1 MNYAD
6 HLLPHFHATYGDEE
20 AQVEIASGDIIG
32 GSMPRRAAALV
43 KEWSEL
49 HRSELEENRRL
60 REQSLPLNKIDP
72 LP

>member
-1 MNYAD
+1 M
-6 HLLPHFHATYGDEE
+6 
-20 AQVEIASGDIIG
+20 EIASGDIIG

-49 HRSELEENRRL
+49 HRSELEENWRR
-60 REQSLPLNKIDP
+60 REQALPLNKIDP